1 MRTVHRPQA
10 AQLGMLGGS
19 ASASSSNQES
29 VSCELCVLA
38 SGISTA
44 RSVSWDHPWTRVC
57 FCTILLKIRHKWSF
71 IVKYFHSNKDGK
83 LKIIDLCYQ
92 FEKLA
97 GRKKSELNVVQVEG
111 KLIIEQTSIELE
123 NRKKINRE
131 H

>member
-1 MRTVHRPQA
+1 M
-10 AQLGMLGGS
+10 
-19 ASASSSNQES
+19 
-29 VSCELCVLA
+29 
-38 SGISTA
+38 
-44 RSVSWDHPWTRVC
+44 
-57 FCTILLKIRHKWSF
+57 
-71 IVKYFHSNKDGK
+71 KYFHSNKDGK